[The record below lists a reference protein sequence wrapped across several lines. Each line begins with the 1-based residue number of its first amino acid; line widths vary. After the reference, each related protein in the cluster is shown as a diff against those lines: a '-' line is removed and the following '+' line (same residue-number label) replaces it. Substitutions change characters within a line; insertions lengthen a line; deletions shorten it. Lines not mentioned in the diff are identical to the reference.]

1 MILWDILTGAMTE
14 SDNRTHDLFK
24 YLAVMAIVV
33 ALGLESYSVV
43 KRLKPFDMQ
52 NFGIGVGTLLAGIGV
67 ALKLKP
73 QSTTATT
80 QEAPRS

>member
-24 YLAVMAIVV
+24 YLAVMAVACALFLEIYTVV
-33 ALGLESYSVV
+33 R
-43 KRLKPFDMQ
+43 KLKPFDIQ
-52 NFGIGVGTLLAGIGV
+52 TFGIGVGTLLAGVGV

-73 QSTTATT
+73 ESKGSTT
-80 QEAPRS
+80 